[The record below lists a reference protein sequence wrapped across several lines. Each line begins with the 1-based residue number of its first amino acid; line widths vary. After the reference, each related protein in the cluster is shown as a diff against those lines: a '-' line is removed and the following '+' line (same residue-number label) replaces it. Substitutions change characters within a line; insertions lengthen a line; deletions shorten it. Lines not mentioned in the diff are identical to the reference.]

1 MGLWFT
7 DRLTGDWGQDVVSS
21 DLSLLFMA
29 AFFGSAAACIP
40 VGVSALF
47 RWSESGAVYLLI
59 GSMVYLI
66 GTIPVTMAFN
76 VPRNDALATVDPQST
91 EGASLWA
98 G

>member
-1 MGLWFT
+1 MQSINVT
-7 DRLTGDWGQDVVSS
+7 VINP
-21 DLSLLFMA
+21 LSMA
-29 AFFGSAAACIP
+29 AFFGTAAACVP